1 MQNKHYSTTAG
12 DISRDFAYEEKPRLS
27 PTWQLI
33 IDIGETLILTVVMFM
48 VIRFAVQDF
57 QVEGTSMLPT
67 LQNNQFVLVDKLT
80 YNFSQPQRGDV
91 IVFEY
96 PLDHTKNYIKRVI
109 GLPGDHVTVN
119 AAGIV
124 RVNGKA
130 LSEPYVND
138 LDNFYGDRDVTLGA
152 NQYYVLGDNRGGSSD
167 SREWGPVNKSEIIG
181 KATLVYWPFSAFHF
195 LPNEHSVFNGV
206 PSSNTSS
213 TISPLPNTTL
223 QSQLD
228 TPFSA
233 LTLFGALP
241 VSAAIV
247 RARKRTRR

>member
-1 MQNKHYSTTAG
+1 MHNKEYSTVSG
-12 DISRDFAYEEKPRLS
+12 DFTRDFAYEEKPRLS

-33 IDIGETLILTVVMFM
+33 IDIGETLILTVLMFL

-109 GLPGDHVTVN
+109 GLPGDHVTVD

-130 LSEPYVND
+130 LAEPYVND
-138 LDNFYGDRDVTLGA
+138 LDNLYGDRNVVLSP
-152 NQYYVLGDNRGGSSD
+152 NQFYVLGDNRGGSSD
-167 SREWGPVNKSEIIG
+167 SREWGPVNKTEIIG
-181 KATLVYWPFSAFHF
+181 KATLVYWPFSNFHF
-195 LPNEHSVFNGV
+195 LPNEHGVFSGV
-206 PSSNTSS
+206 PTGNAPT
-213 TISPLPNTTL
+213 TTPLTGATL
-223 QSQLD
+223 QSRLD
-228 TPFSA
+228 TPLSA
-233 LTLFGALP
+233 LMFFGGLP
-241 VSAAIV
+241 FSAAIV